1 MSDHDARLV
10 LELCHPIN
18 NCLSQTLSS
27 IPSLHGLQEGPYG
40 SYTSCTRSYCG
51 HFQPHIYTHPKSPEK
66 SWLTVG
72 CKHHR
77 LLEQQQSQQCANTSK
92 GTQVSIR
99 ISMVIQSGEKR
110 SSPREILWPISTSE
124 VHKYTLWPYSLQG
137 ISIWVVIQVFKMT
150 KLVWWFSDI
159 PRSLTMDRSI
169 VLPLYIFYLLRVGS
183 PFNGKLWRRGSVL
196 IVSCDVVV
204 CRQTCLKRGWPEGYL
219 APGQWTTSHC
229 WAVLHQM
236 VMIFWGLNIM
246 TWGKGFQV
254 PLFLIQLYWVL
265 TYDRGGPAVSCR
277 WTSRVWEIR

>member
-18 NCLSQTLSS
+18 NCISQTLSS
-27 IPSLHGLQEGPYG
+27 IQSLHGLQEGPYE
-40 SYTSCTRSYCG
+40 SYSSCTRSYCG

-110 SSPREILWPISTSE
+110 SSPREILWPISISE
-124 VHKYTLWPYSLQG
+124 VHKYTPWPYSLQG
-137 ISIWVVIQVFKMT
+137 ISKWVVIEVFKVQRSREMT

-159 PRSLTMDRSI
+159 YSSKLDDGSIDRAAS
-169 VLPLYIFYLLRVGS
+169 VHLLYAS
-183 PFNGKLWRRGSVL
+183 
-196 IVSCDVVV
+196 
-204 CRQTCLKRGWPEGYL
+204 
-219 APGQWTTSHC
+219 
-229 WAVLHQM
+229 
-236 VMIFWGLNIM
+236 
-246 TWGKGFQV
+246 
-254 PLFLIQLYWVL
+254 
-265 TYDRGGPAVSCR
+265 R
-277 WTSRVWEIR
+277 WIAI

>member
-18 NCLSQTLSS
+18 NCISQTLSS
-27 IPSLHGLQEGPYG
+27 IPSLHGLQEGPYETY
-40 SYTSCTRSYCG
+40 SSCTWSYCG
-51 HFQPHIYTHPKSPEK
+51 HFQPHIYTHPKSPGK
-66 SWLTVG
+66 PWLTVG

-124 VHKYTLWPYSLQG
+124 VHKYTPWPYSLQG
-137 ISIWVVIQVFKMT
+137 ISKWVVIEVFKVQRSREMT

-159 PRSLTMDRSI
+159 YSSKLDNGSIDRAAS
-169 VLPLYIFYLLRVGS
+169 VHLLLRVGS
-183 PFNGKLWRRGSVL
+183 PLNGKLWRRGSAL

-204 CRQTCLKRGWPEGYL
+204 WRHTCLKRGWPEGYL
-219 APGQWTTSHC
+219 APG
-229 WAVLHQM
+229 
-236 VMIFWGLNIM
+236 
-246 TWGKGFQV
+246 
-254 PLFLIQLYWVL
+254 
-265 TYDRGGPAVSCR
+265 
-277 WTSRVWEIR
+277 